1 MRDKAVYILGILG
14 TLLMIWNLHTI
25 FVTLPG
31 EAAQGAIGKMLFIHV
46 PAAITAYC
54 FYGVAVVCSIAFL
67 VSKDFKYDSVAV
79 SAIEVAQV
87 FTLVNLVTGSIWG
100 HIIWGIWW
108 TWDLRLTSQFMCFML
123 YLGYLLMRP
132 AIAEATQ
139 RATMS
144 AILAIFAA
152 ADIPLVVMAI
162 RLHNVRTQHPAPVLE
177 TGGVDAT
184 WWPPLAI
191 GWVVLMLIASALT
204 LVRLR
209 QETVRREIDSLRRE
223 LHAF

>member
-1 MRDKAVYILGILG
+1 MREKAIYILGILG
-14 TLLMIWNLHTI
+14 TVLMIWNMHHIL
-25 FVTLPG
+25 VEMPD
-31 EAAQGAIGKMLFIHV
+31 EAAQGAIGKMIFVHV
-46 PAAITAYC
+46 PAALTAFA

-67 VSKDFKYDSVAV
+67 VGKDFKYDSIAV
-79 SAIEVAQV
+79 SSIEVAQV
-87 FTLVNLVTGSIWG
+87 FTLVNLVTGSLWG

-132 AIAEATQ
+132 AIAEASQ

-152 ADIPLVVMAI
+152 ADIPLVIMAI

-177 TGGVDAT
+177 TGGLDPT
-184 WWPPLAI
+184 WRLPFWMGYLTF
-191 GWVVLMLIASALT
+191 LLIASALV
-204 LVRLR
+204 LIRLR
-209 QETVRREIDSLRRE
+209 QETAHREIDSLRRE
-223 LHAF
+223 LHAI

>member
-1 MRDKAVYILGILG
+1 MREKAIYILGILG
-14 TLLMIWNLHTI
+14 TVLMIWNMHHILMEM
-25 FVTLPG
+25 PD
-31 EAAQGAIGKMLFIHV
+31 EAAQGAIGKMIFVHV
-46 PAAITAYC
+46 PAALTAFT

-67 VSKDFKYDSVAV
+67 VGKDFKYDSVAV
-79 SAIEVAQV
+79 SSIEVAQV
-87 FTLVNLVTGSIWG
+87 FTLVNLVTGSLWG

-132 AIAEATQ
+132 AIAEASQ

-152 ADIPLVVMAI
+152 SDIPLVIMAI

-177 TGGVDAT
+177 TGGLDPT
-184 WWPPLAI
+184 WRLPFWMGYLTF
-191 GWVVLMLIASALT
+191 LLIASALV
-204 LVRLR
+204 LIRLR
-209 QETVRREIDSLRRE
+209 QETAHREIDSLRRE
-223 LHAF
+223 LHAI

>member
-1 MRDKAVYILGILG
+1 MREKSVYILGILG
-14 TLLMIWNLHTI
+14 TLLMVWNLHSI
-25 FVTLPG
+25 FVVLPN

-46 PAAITAYC
+46 PAAITAYS
-54 FYGVAVVCSIAFL
+54 FYAVAVYCSVAFL
-67 VSKDFKYDSVAV
+67 ITKNFQYDSVAV
-79 SAIEVAQV
+79 SSVEVAQV

-139 RATMS
+139 RAVMS

-152 ADIPLVVMAI
+152 ADIPLVIMAI

-177 TGGVDAT
+177 TGGLAPVY
-184 WWPPLAI
+184 WPPF
-191 GWVVLMLIASALT
+191 LT
-204 LVRLR
+204 GIVCFLLLGTAMMLVRLH
-209 QETVRREIDSLRRE
+209 QESTQREIDSVRRE
-223 LHAF
+223 L

>member
-1 MRDKAVYILGILG
+1 MRDKASYILGILG

-25 FVTLPG
+25 FVVLPG
-31 EAAQGAIGKMLFIHV
+31 EAAQGQIGKMLFIHV
-46 PAAITAYC
+46 PAAITAYS
-54 FYGVAVVCSIAFL
+54 YYAVAVVCSIAFL
-67 VSKDFKYDSVAV
+67 VTKNFKYDSVAV
-79 SAIEVAQV
+79 SSIEVAQV
-87 FTLVNLVTGSIWG
+87 FTLVNLVTGSLWG
-100 HIIWGIWW
+100 HVIWGIWW

-162 RLHNVRTQHPAPVLE
+162 RLHNVRTQ

-184 WWPPLAI
+184 WWPPLAT
-191 GWVVLMLIASALT
+191 GYFVLMLIAAALV

-223 LHAF
+223 LHAM

>member
-1 MRDKAVYILGILG
+1 MRDKVVYTLGALG
-14 TLLMIWNLHTI
+14 ALLMAWNMHTI
-25 FVTLPG
+25 FVVMAG
-31 EAAQGAIGKMLFIHV
+31 EAMQGQIGKMFFIHV
-46 PAAITAYC
+46 PAAITAYS
-54 FYGVAVVCSIAFL
+54 FYAVAVVCSIAFL
-67 VSKDFKYDSVAV
+67 FTKNFKYDSVAV
-79 SAIEVAQV
+79 SSIEVAQV
-87 FTLVNLVTGSIWG
+87 FTLVNLVTGSLWG

-152 ADIPLVVMAI
+152 ADIPLVIMAI

-177 TGGVDAT
+177 TGGVDPT
-184 WWPPLAI
+184 WWPPLIISYVAF
-191 GWVVLMLIASALT
+191 MLIAAALVM
-204 LVRLR
+204 VRLR
-209 QETVRREIDSLRRE
+209 QETVTREIDSLRRE
-223 LHAF
+223 LHAI

>member
-14 TLLMIWNLHTI
+14 TVLMAWNLHTI
-25 FVTLPG
+25 FVGLG
-31 EAAQGAIGKMLFIHV
+31 DEAAQGAIGKMLFIHV
-46 PAAITAYC
+46 PAAITAYT
-54 FYGVAVVCSIAFL
+54 FYAVAVVCSVGFL

-79 SAIEVAQV
+79 SAIEVAQT

-177 TGGVDAT
+177 TGGVDPT
-184 WWPPLAI
+184 WRLPLLMGYIVLVLI
-191 GWVVLMLIASALT
+191 GSALV

-209 QETVRREIDSLRRE
+209 QETVHREIDSLRRE
-223 LHAF
+223 LHAI

>member
-1 MRDKAVYILGILG
+1 MRDKSIYILGILG
-14 TLLMIWNLHTI
+14 TIIMVWNMHHIL
-25 FVTLPG
+25 VEMPD
-31 EAAQGAIGKMLFIHV
+31 EAAQGAIGKMIFVHV
-46 PAAITAYC
+46 PAALAAYT
-54 FYGVAVVCSIAFL
+54 FYAVAVYGSIAFL
-67 VSKDFKYDSVAV
+67 FSKNFKYDSLAV
-79 SAIEVAQV
+79 SSIEVAQV
-87 FTLVNLVTGSIWG
+87 FTLVNLVTGSLWG

-177 TGGVDAT
+177 TGGLDPT
-184 WWPPLAI
+184 WRLPFFMGYVA
-191 GWVVLMLIASALT
+191 MALIAWALV
-204 LVRLR
+204 LLRLR
-209 QETVRREIDSLRRE
+209 QETAHREIDSLRRE
-223 LHAF
+223 LHAI

>member
-1 MRDKAVYILGILG
+1 MRDKYTIL
-14 TLLMIWNLHTI
+14 MVWNLHNI
-25 FVTLPG
+25 FVVLPN

-46 PAAITAYC
+46 PAAITAYV
-54 FYGVAVVCSIAFL
+54 FYGVAVYCSVAFL
-67 VSKDFKYDSVAV
+67 ITKNFQYDSVAV
-79 SAIEVAQV
+79 SSVEVAQV

-139 RATMS
+139 RAVMS

-177 TGGVDAT
+177 TGGVDPT
-184 WWPPLAI
+184 WQLPLLMGFI
-191 GWVVLMLIASALT
+191 VLMLIASALV

-209 QETVRREIDSLRRE
+209 QETVHREIDSLRRE
-223 LHAF
+223 LHAI

>member
-1 MRDKAVYILGILG
+1 MRDKVVFTLGALG
-14 TLLMIWNLHTI
+14 ALLMAWNMHTI
-25 FVTLPG
+25 FVVMAG
-31 EAAQGAIGKMLFIHV
+31 EAMQGQIGKMFFIHV
-46 PAAITAYC
+46 PAAITAYS
-54 FYGVAVVCSIAFL
+54 FYAVAVVCSIAFL
-67 VSKDFKYDSVAV
+67 FTKNFKYDSLAV
-79 SAIEVAQV
+79 SSIEVAQV
-87 FTLVNLVTGSIWG
+87 FTLVNLVTGSLWG

-152 ADIPLVVMAI
+152 ADIPLVIMAI

-177 TGGVDAT
+177 TGGVDPT
-184 WWPPLAI
+184 WWPPLIISYVAF
-191 GWVVLMLIASALT
+191 VLIAAALVM
-204 LVRLR
+204 VRLR
-209 QETVRREIDSLRRE
+209 QETVTREIDSLRRE
-223 LHAF
+223 LHAI

>member
-1 MRDKAVYILGILG
+1 MRDKAIYILGILG
-14 TLLMIWNLHTI
+14 TLLMAWNMHTI
-25 FVTLPG
+25 FVVLPG
-31 EAAQGAIGKMLFIHV
+31 EAAQGQIGKMLFIHV

-54 FYGVAVVCSIAFL
+54 FYGVAVVSSIGFL
-67 VSKDFKYDSVAV
+67 ITKNFKFDSTAV
-79 SAIEVAQV
+79 SAIEVAQT
-87 FTLVNLVTGSIWG
+87 FTLVNLVTGSLWG

-184 WWPPLAI
+184 WWPPLLI
-191 GWVVLMLIASALT
+191 GFVALVLIASAL
-204 LVRLR
+204 LMVRLR
-209 QETVRREIDSLRRE
+209 QETVHREIDSLRRE
-223 LHAF
+223 LHAA

>member
-1 MRDKAVYILGILG
+1 MRDKVVFTLGALG
-14 TLLMIWNLHTI
+14 ALLMVWNMHTI
-25 FVTLPG
+25 FVTMGG
-31 EAAQGAIGKMLFIHV
+31 EAMQGQIGKMFFIHV
-46 PAAITAYC
+46 PAAITAYS
-54 FYGVAVVCSIAFL
+54 FYAVAVVCSVAFL
-67 VSKDFKYDSVAV
+67 FTKNFKYDSIAV
-79 SAIEVAQV
+79 SSIEVAQV
-87 FTLVNLVTGSIWG
+87 FTLVNLVTGSLWG

-177 TGGVDAT
+177 TGGVDPT
-184 WWPPLAI
+184 WWPPLIISYVAF
-191 GWVVLMLIASALT
+191 MLIAAALT
-204 LVRLR
+204 MVRLR
-209 QETVRREIDSLRRE
+209 QETVTREIDSLRRE
-223 LHAF
+223 LHAI

>member
-1 MRDKAVYILGILG
+1 MRDKVVYTLGALG
-14 TLLMIWNLHTI
+14 ALLMAWNMHTI
-25 FVTLPG
+25 FVVMAG
-31 EAAQGAIGKMLFIHV
+31 EAMQGQIGKMFFIHV
-46 PAAITAYC
+46 PAAITAYS
-54 FYGVAVVCSIAFL
+54 FYAVAVVCSVAFL
-67 VSKDFKYDSVAV
+67 FTKNFKFDSVAV
-79 SAIEVAQV
+79 SSIEVAQV
-87 FTLVNLVTGSIWG
+87 FTLVNLVTGSLWG

-152 ADIPLVVMAI
+152 ADIPLVIMAI

-177 TGGVDAT
+177 TGGVDPT
-184 WWPPLAI
+184 WWPPLIISYVAF
-191 GWVVLMLIASALT
+191 MLIAAALT
-204 LVRLR
+204 MVRLR
-209 QETVRREIDSLRRE
+209 QETVTREIDSLRRE
-223 LHAF
+223 LHAI

>member
-1 MRDKAVYILGILG
+1 MREKAIYTLGGLG
-14 TLLMIWNLHTI
+14 TLLMLFNLKTI
-25 FVTLPG
+25 FLDLPN
-31 EAAQGAIGKMLFIHV
+31 EVAQGAIFRIIFIHV
-46 PAAITAYC
+46 PAAINADIFLATAL
-54 FYGVAVVCSIAFL
+54 VASIMFL
-67 VSKDFKYDSVAV
+67 AKKNFFWDSLAV
-79 SAIEVAQV
+79 SATEVGV
-87 FTLVNLVTGSIWG
+87 MLLVVNLVTGSIWG
-100 HIIWGIWW
+100 HIIWGIWG

-177 TGGVDAT
+177 TGGVDPT
-184 WWPPLAI
+184 WWPPLIISYVAF
-191 GWVVLMLIASALT
+191 MLIAAALVM
-204 LVRLR
+204 VRLR
-209 QETVRREIDSLRRE
+209 QETVTREIDSQRRE
-223 LHAF
+223 LHAI

>member
-1 MRDKAVYILGILG
+1 MRDKVVFTLGALG
-14 TLLMIWNLHTI
+14 ALLMVWNMHTI
-25 FVTLPG
+25 FVDMGG
-31 EAAQGAIGKMLFIHV
+31 EAMQGQIGKMFFIHV
-46 PAAITAYC
+46 PAAITAYT
-54 FYGVAVVCSIAFL
+54 FYAVAVICSIAFL
-67 VSKDFKYDSVAV
+67 FTKNFKYDSLAV
-79 SAIEVAQV
+79 SSIEVAQV
-87 FTLVNLVTGSIWG
+87 FTLVNLVTGSLWG

-152 ADIPLVVMAI
+152 ADIPLVIMAI

-177 TGGVDAT
+177 TGGVDPT
-184 WWPPLAI
+184 WWPPLIISYVAF
-191 GWVVLMLIASALT
+191 VLIAAALVM
-204 LVRLR
+204 VRLR
-209 QETVRREIDSLRRE
+209 QETVTREIDSLRRE
-223 LHAF
+223 LHAI

>member
-1 MRDKAVYILGILG
+1 MRDKVVFTLGALG
-14 TLLMIWNLHTI
+14 ALLMAWNMHTI
-25 FVTLPG
+25 FVVMAG
-31 EAAQGAIGKMLFIHV
+31 EAMQGQIGKMFFIHV
-46 PAAITAYC
+46 PAAITAYS
-54 FYGVAVVCSIAFL
+54 FYAVAVVCSIAFL
-67 VSKDFKYDSVAV
+67 FTKNFKYDSIAV
-79 SAIEVAQV
+79 SSIEVAQV
-87 FTLVNLVTGSIWG
+87 FTLVNLVTGSLWG

-177 TGGVDAT
+177 TGGVDPT
-184 WWPPLAI
+184 WWPPLIISYVAF
-191 GWVVLMLIASALT
+191 VLIAAALVM
-204 LVRLR
+204 VRLR
-209 QETVRREIDSLRRE
+209 QETVTREIDSLRRE
-223 LHAF
+223 LHAI

>member
-1 MRDKAVYILGILG
+1 MRDKVVYTLGALG
-14 TLLMIWNLHTI
+14 ALLMAWNMHTI
-25 FVTLPG
+25 FVDMAG
-31 EAAQGAIGKMLFIHV
+31 EAMQGQIGKMFFIHV
-46 PAAITAYC
+46 PAAITAYS
-54 FYGVAVVCSIAFL
+54 FYAVAVVCSIAFL
-67 VSKDFKYDSVAV
+67 FTKNFKYDSVAV
-79 SAIEVAQV
+79 SSIEVAQV
-87 FTLVNLVTGSIWG
+87 FTLVNLVTGSLWG

-152 ADIPLVVMAI
+152 ADIPLVIMAI

-177 TGGVDAT
+177 TGGVDPT
-184 WWPPLAI
+184 WWPPLIISYVAF
-191 GWVVLMLIASALT
+191 MLIAAALVM
-204 LVRLR
+204 VRLR
-209 QETVRREIDSLRRE
+209 QETVTREIDSLRRE
-223 LHAF
+223 LHAI